1 MSAGTGGARR
11 NAPAPWAW
19 SSSPTAPRWSPG
31 RPAPRCSRRAARP
44 RRRSAAGS
52 PDRPDRG
59 RYPLGSRRAAATR
72 GSGGGLGPPPSRFLP
87 LFHRHGRGGGI
98 DREADASRQSGG
110 SGEGLALPRISCS
123 PSPIAMD
130 GGEGV
135 PASPAARCGRHFRTD
150 TSPCQPSR
158 WERGLGVRAAPG
170 GPAAR
175 CGAASQRT
183 PPPVSRIGGKVRGV
197 AELVSAQAVGA
208 SRRPR
213 GPRRAG
219 QRRPPPAGRA
229 GRAGRAPPGDRGG
242 PGCRAPASP
251 SPQVAGNAT
260 RRARRLPCR

>member
-1 MSAGTGGARR
+1 MRLPRGRGPRARLRRGGRRDVRPRGAAGG
-11 NAPAPWAW
+11 
-19 SSSPTAPRWSPG
+19 PRGRGDDP
-31 RPAPRCSRRAARP
+31 RPAARI
-44 RRRSAAGS
+44 
-52 PDRPDRG
+52 
-59 RYPLGSRRAAATR
+59 
-72 GSGGGLGPPPSRFLP
+72 GLT
-87 LFHRHGRGGGI
+87 GGGI
-98 DREADASRQSGG
+98 RWEAAAQRQPGG
-110 SGEGLALPRISCS
+110 PGEGSALPRAGFS
-123 PSPIAMD
+123 PSSIAMGEGEVSIGKRTRRGNPGVRGRAWPSPGSVAPLLPSPWV

-158 WERGLGVRAAPG
+158 WERGLGVRAVPG

-219 QRRPPPAGRA
+219 QRRPAPAGRA